1 MSRVDKVLELIDGGL
16 QSSSERG
23 YVSVAVDRCP
33 RCVSREPCDGSEFCG
48 PCRAFLLGDGPD
60 TSFPAADAR
69 FSELSAAW
77 DETRRVLQEPVD
89 ELAARFATFGE
100 AAAGMGAT
108 LRAAVERIAEAL
120 GEYIDPETDDLM
132 VDRLADYLARDDSRH
147 DELIH
152 FAVATAP
159 LAALHGEAAWTWLAD
174 LVLVCV
180 TERTGV
186 MPRWCSVRT
195 VSDPVADRN
204 GLCVVVASWSSA
216 DPAFSQRVR
225 S

>member
-60 TSFPAADAR
+60 TSFPPADAR

-89 ELAARFATFGE
+89 ELAARFATFGR
-100 AAAGMGAT
+100 AAAGVAVS
-108 LRAAVERIAEAL
+108 LRLAAERIAEAL
-120 GEYIDPETDDLM
+120 GEYIDPETGDLM
-132 VDRLADYLARDDSRH
+132 VDRLAGYLARDDSRH
-147 DELIH
+147 DMYIR
-152 FAVATAP
+152 FAVTGAP
-159 LAALHGEAAWTWLAD
+159 AAWVHGEAAWTWLAS
-174 LVLVCV
+174 VVRIHV
-180 TERTGV
+180 TQQTGV
-186 MPRWCSVRT
+186 MPRWCSVRA
-195 VSDPVADRN
+195 VPDPVADRN
-204 GLCVVVASWSSA
+204 GLAVFVVSWSSA
-216 DPAFSQRVR
+216 DPAFYGRVR